1 MSMFETRRPPLPVA
15 IPARGIMTLIA
26 CAIVIAGLYFGR
38 DLLVPIVLAV
48 LLAFVLAPVVRVLR
62 RFRLPRVPAVLISV
76 LLAFVHLYTLFMM
89 VPIFN
94 SMARIDRSLIEA
106 ARDGGASGWQTL
118 VHVILPLCK
127 PGIVIGSIFVL
138 TIVMGDFV
146 TVGIMGG
153 QQIASVGKVIQVQMS
168 YLQFPIAAAN
178 AVVLLAV
185 VLMMIWG
192 LTKLVDVR
200 REL

>member
-1 MSMFETRRPPLPVA
+1 M
-15 IPARGIMTLIA
+15 
-26 CAIVIAGLYFGR
+26 
-38 DLLVPIVLAV
+38 
-48 LLAFVLAPVVRVLR
+48 
-62 RFRLPRVPAVLISV
+62 

>member
-76 LLAFVHLYTLFMM
+76 LLAFALL
-89 VPIFN
+89 
-94 SMARIDRSLIEA
+94 L
-106 ARDGGASGWQTL
+106 
-118 VHVILPLCK
+118 
-127 PGIVIGSIFVL
+127 GIG
-138 TIVMGDFV
+138 
-146 TVGIMGG
+146 
-153 QQIASVGKVIQVQMS
+153 
-168 YLQFPIAAAN
+168 
-178 AVVLLAV
+178 LAV
-185 VLMMIWG
+185 SRQGAQLAGNFSTYQEAIQRKVNALR
-192 LTKLVDVR
+192 LDELVRQVDMLLRGDRKSVV
-200 REL
+200 